1 MKIKGGHAEAV
12 QTTVSINREIWKMP
26 RNVGTID
33 QVIRAFLGL
42 AFIAYIGKDGTLT
55 PASSLAV
62 LAGIYLFATA
72 IFLHCPFYNLLRVT
86 TFGRLDRSV

>member
-1 MKIKGGHAEAV
+1 
-12 QTTVSINREIWKMP
+12 MP
-26 RNVGTID
+26 RNIGTID

-42 AFIAYIGKDGTLT
+42 AVIAYIGKDGIT
-55 PASSLAV
+55 ADSSLAL

-72 IFLHCPFYNLLRVT
+72 IFSCCPFYSVLGFT